1 MRLLFTIIGFQ
12 STSASSI
19 FQPNEEKPTEAKSN
33 YFFVFLNL
41 LECEPD
47 SYLEENWRKKTKD
60 EILLIDNKLSLS
72 T

>member
-1 MRLLFTIIGFQ
+1 MKKKNQQ
-12 STSASSI
+12 SKDQTT
-19 FQPNEEKPTEAKSN
+19 FL
-33 YFFVFLNL
+33 FLNL

-72 T
+72 TWQLTSKSEQSHIYKQTKTNF